1 MFVNSGHFTRFD
13 HSIVIIEFNGL
24 KITTSLEHVKAI
36 LRDYYGKDKNWRQE
50 DLSLFP
56 SDWHENGNGED
67 TGPSVA
73 EFLAL
78 GIAGLDLRF
87 HIQKQEDSEGVR
99 RGWIRPLA
107 DDQEVELHQ
116 LQDPTFRRRRKA
128 DFWGHQ
134 ISDGRSGNRIRKK
147 AEKTRMRTS
156 FRKAEKG
163 AVKKLKISEVN
174 PSNWTN

>member
-1 MFVNSGHFTRFD
+1 MFVNSGLFTRFD
-13 HSIVIIEFNGL
+13 YSIVVIEFNGL
-24 KITTSLEHVKAI
+24 KITTSLEHARAI
-36 LRDYYGKDKNWRQE
+36 LKDYYGKDKNWRQE

-99 RGWIRPLA
+99 RGRIRPLA
-107 DDQEVELHQ
+107 NDQEAELHQ
-116 LQDPTFRRRRKA
+116 LQDPTCRRRRKA
-128 DFWGHQ
+128 DVLGRQ
-134 ISDGRSGNRIRKK
+134 ISDGRSGNRIGKK
-147 AEKTRMRTS
+147 ADKIRMRTS
-156 FRKAEKG
+156 FRKA
-163 AVKKLKISEVN
+163 KKADEFGFFAFKIE
-174 PSNWTN
+174 WKML